1 MGYVVSI
8 SSLASFDR
16 AAAYILA
23 SLIPHFRRFMEAV
36 DEYVEGMSKA
46 MSERIGKKAERH
58 RRKSGT

>member
-1 MGYVVSI
+1 MGYSVSI

-23 SLIPHFRRFMEAV
+23 SLIPNFRRFMEAV

-46 MSERIGKKAERH
+46 MSERIGKKAERR